1 MTGEVDI
8 IVATIAFGTTRPT
21 SDVCTKLTLPLCVGM
36 GIDKPDVRFVIH
48 FDVPKN
54 LEGFYQA
61 RPCRCRKPS
70 THLR

>member
-21 SDVCTKLTLPLCVGM
+21 SDVCTKSIILPLCIGM

-54 LEGFYQA
+54 VEGFYQA
-61 RPCRCRKPS
+61 RPCRC
-70 THLR
+70 